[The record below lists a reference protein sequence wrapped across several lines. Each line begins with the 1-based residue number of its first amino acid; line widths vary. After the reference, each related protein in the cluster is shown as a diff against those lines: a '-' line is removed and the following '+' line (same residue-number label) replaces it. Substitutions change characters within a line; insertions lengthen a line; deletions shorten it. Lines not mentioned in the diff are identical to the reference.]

1 MTSGAPGQVRS
12 ATTMRDTYRV
22 SLGYPVIGPFLAY
35 KCLIDLNYAQQT
47 PFSEMDHVVPGP
59 GARDGSRP
67 STRGWHTPRSPGSAS
82 AAASSSPVAWM
93 PLP

>member
-22 SLGYPVIGPFLAY
+22 SLGYPAIGPFLAY
-35 KCLIDLNYAQQT
+35 KCLIDLNYA
-47 PFSEMDHVVPGP
+47 P
-59 GARDGSRP
+59 
-67 STRGWHTPRSPGSAS
+67 
-82 AAASSSPVAWM
+82 WM